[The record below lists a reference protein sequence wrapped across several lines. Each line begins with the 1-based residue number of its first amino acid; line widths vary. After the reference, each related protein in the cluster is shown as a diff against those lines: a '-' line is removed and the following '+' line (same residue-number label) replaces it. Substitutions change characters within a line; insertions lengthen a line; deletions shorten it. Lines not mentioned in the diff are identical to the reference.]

1 MEEKTAFSAYYDYYF
16 SKGKNTTEVHTH
28 TYTHTQNLCN
38 VWKSGCDF
46 WNHKCSVVCEVL
58 CWDFSLDNAQQSSR
72 LAEVDNYQIKT
83 LIENVNIIPQG
94 ITDILKISKSSFEIH
109 LHCFIY
115 VNHFDIWVPHKLSK
129 KKKKSCFYFCMPFSA
144 ET

>member
-1 MEEKTAFSAYYDYYF
+1 MIAVIAVSIFSKSSKIGKFLYNHFNIEMEEKTAFSAYYDYYF

-58 CWDFSLDNAQQSSR
+58 C
-72 LAEVDNYQIKT
+72 
-83 LIENVNIIPQG
+83 
-94 ITDILKISKSSFEIH
+94 
-109 LHCFIY
+109 
-115 VNHFDIWVPHKLSK
+115 
-129 KKKKSCFYFCMPFSA
+129 
-144 ET
+144 